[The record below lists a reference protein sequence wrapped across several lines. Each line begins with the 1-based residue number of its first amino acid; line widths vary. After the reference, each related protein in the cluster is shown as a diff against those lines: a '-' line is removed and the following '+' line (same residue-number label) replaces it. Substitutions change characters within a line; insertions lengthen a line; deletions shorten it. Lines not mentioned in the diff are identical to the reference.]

1 MRKLIDWLN
10 KDVLA
15 NLPAVP
21 FKVIQLAILDF
32 CMYGWGVALSFRF
45 PGQDSPI
52 YNGMLIAVCSLHGV
66 NLGAYGLAKFKS
78 GAANTPLPPETGE
91 YPVPPAPAPVAAA
104 PVVATTTTTTV
115 TPGVTQ

>member
-1 MRKLIDWLN
+1 MRSLIDWLN
-10 KDVLA
+10 RDVLA
-15 NLPAVP
+15 NLPAIP
-21 FKVIQLAILDF
+21 FKVVELAVLDF

-52 YNGMLIAVCSLHGV
+52 YNGTLIFVGSLHGV
-66 NLGAYGLAKFKS
+66 NLGAYGLAKFKK
-78 GAANTPLPPETGE
+78 GAANIALPPETGE
-91 YPVPPAPAPVAAA
+91 YPVPPPVAPVAAA